1 MAELLSGSHADS
13 SLDLTRGLP
22 ESVCFMHD
30 GAPAVLPSTGCRLR
44 RHAVGSLL
52 SPFSHIL
59 AFLCISIGFHCHILC
74 NNISLFSP
82 LALQDDTEIA
92 EGGRGGT
99 DGYPEDQSLTHPS
112 PSLPVLASPSYL
124 PLVPHFPPS
133 RGQSTTR
140 DSVGVHTVPHFAWS

>member
-13 SLDLTRGLP
+13 SLDLTRELP

-30 GAPAVLPSTGCRLR
+30 GAPAVLLIMGRRLR

-82 LALQDDTEIA
+82 CGLPIGSCAHLAARYRDS
-92 EGGRGGT
+92 RGGET

-112 PSLPVLASPSYL
+112 PSLPLLASPSYL
-124 PLVPHFPPS
+124 PLVCLTFPI
-133 RGQSTTR
+133 TR
-140 DSVGVHTVPHFAWS
+140 SNYNS

>member
-1 MAELLSGSHADS
+1 MTERLPCCLLWVVAY
-13 SLDLTRGLP
+13 
-22 ESVCFMHD
+22 
-30 GAPAVLPSTGCRLR
+30 GAMLS
-44 RHAVGSLL
+44 GSLL

-82 LALQDDTEIA
+82 CGLPIGSCAQPAARYRDS
-92 EGGRGGT
+92 RGGET

-112 PSLPVLASPSYL
+112 PSLPLLASPSYL

-133 RGQSTTR
+133 RGQTTTR
-140 DSVGVHTVPHFAWS
+140 DSVGFRISAPLLSPLLCNRGCGHIY